1 MPQIKKLSVVIPAY
15 NEAGRIANTLKA
27 VHNFLQKQAY
37 DYEILVVSDGS
48 KDATS
53 EVVQSLGSTVKNL
66 VFLDNKQNHGKG
78 YVTRQGMLKATG
90 DVRLFMDA
98 DNSTTIDQMVPMLKF
113 LDEGYEVVIGSI
125 EVSGAKINEHAQWY
139 RRALGHWS
147 KYLIRLVAGLWDIH
161 DTQRGF
167 KLFTGHAA
175 QEIFS
180 RVTIER
186 FGFDIEVLAV
196 AKKLGYKIKELPV
209 VWNNAGDSK
218 VSLKSYFGVLMDL
231 FRVRFNLW
239 TGKY

>member
-15 NEAGRIANTLKA
+15 NEAGRIASTLKSI
-27 VHNFLQKQAY
+27 HNFLQKQSY

-48 KDATS
+48 KDQTS
-53 EVVQSLGSTVKNL
+53 EVVNGLSATVKNL
-66 VFLDNKQNHGKG
+66 VFVDNKENHGKG
-78 YVTRQGMLKATG
+78 YVTKQGMLKASG
-90 DVRLFMDA
+90 DIRLFMDA
-98 DNSTTIDQMVPMLKF
+98 DNSTTIDQMLPMLKA

-147 KYLIRLVAGLWDIH
+147 KYLIRLVAGLWEIH

-167 KLFTGHAA
+167 KLFTGKAA
-175 QEIFS
+175 QAIFS
-180 RVTIER
+180 KVTIER

-196 AKKLGYKIKELPV
+196 AKKMNFKIKELPV